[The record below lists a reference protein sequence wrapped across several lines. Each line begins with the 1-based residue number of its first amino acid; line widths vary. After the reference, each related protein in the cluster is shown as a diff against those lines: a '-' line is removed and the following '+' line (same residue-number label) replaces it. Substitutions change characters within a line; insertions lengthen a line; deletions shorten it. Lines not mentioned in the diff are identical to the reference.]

1 MQKVRVILSTHLTWG
16 IFARFGKKMA
26 LYSQLILSRT
36 LPFIGQ
42 HDNCELFRR
51 QITPK
56 DLTEFLAWAPF
67 TLAYGA
73 VPQAGPQKFGFCWK
87 KGFIRG
93 IWGHSWGFE
102 KLVIPQFMRVSD
114 KSIIPSKR
122 PEISMNRD
130 ISIKLVSYGL
140 NQDSMI
146 AFLFPHFTLNR
157 FVL

>member
-1 MQKVRVILSTHLTWG
+1 MIFVNIYILNMGDNCKRYIDLTD
-16 IFARFGKKMA
+16 
-26 LYSQLILSRT
+26 YSQPILSRT

-56 DLTEFLAWAPF
+56 DLAEFLARSPF

-93 IWGHSWGFE
+93 IWGHS
-102 KLVIPQFMRVSD
+102 
-114 KSIIPSKR
+114 
-122 PEISMNRD
+122 
-130 ISIKLVSYGL
+130 
-140 NQDSMI
+140 
-146 AFLFPHFTLNR
+146 
-157 FVL
+157 